1 MRLYS
6 LKKKQIFLTRLA
18 IEIQIFVAKTLFYVI
33 QLKYR
38 GGVWL
43 TFYNLEKGVN
53 RMNSLAIT
61 NSVSFLT
68 AFSGGLLSFFSP
80 CVFPLIPVFFALVI
94 PDISNTPLV
103 IKRSL
108 GFFLGLS
115 LFFALLG
122 SISGSIGMMLA
133 MYQSVINIVAGV
145 LIILFGFLFLMNKSL
160 ISAKNIDLR
169 KYNKNNSFF
178 SAFLIGILISLV
190 WIPCASPILASILTL
205 ATTTGQALRGAL
217 LLFVYSL
224 GISIPFLFFS
234 GIVSKI
240 LSKVTLG
247 EPKWQKSL
255 RIIGG
260 IALMVVGTMVS
271 FGIFNNISVI

>member
-1 MRLYS
+1 
-6 LKKKQIFLTRLA
+6 
-18 IEIQIFVAKTLFYVI
+18 
-33 QLKYR
+33 
-38 GGVWL
+38 
-43 TFYNLEKGVN
+43 
-53 RMNSLAIT
+53 MNSLAIT
-61 NSVSFLT
+61 TSVTFLT

-94 PDISNTPLV
+94 PDISNTRLV

-133 MYQSVINIVAGV
+133 QYQSVINIFAGV

-160 ISAKNIDLR
+160 ISPKNIDLK

-178 SAFLIGILISLV
+178 SAFVIGILISLV

-271 FGIFNNISVI
+271 FGIFNNLSVI

>member
-1 MRLYS
+1 
-6 LKKKQIFLTRLA
+6 
-18 IEIQIFVAKTLFYVI
+18 VI

-94 PDISNTPLV
+94 PDISNTRLV

-133 MYQSVINIVAGV
+133 QYQSVINIFAGV

-205 ATTTGQALRGAL
+205 ATTTGEAMRGTL

-260 IALMVVGTMVS
+260 ILLMVVGTMVS
-271 FGIFNNISVI
+271 FGLFNNISVL

>member
-1 MRLYS
+1 
-6 LKKKQIFLTRLA
+6 
-18 IEIQIFVAKTLFYVI
+18 
-33 QLKYR
+33 
-38 GGVWL
+38 
-43 TFYNLEKGVN
+43 
-53 RMNSLAIT
+53 
-61 NSVSFLT
+61 
-68 AFSGGLLSFFSP
+68 
-80 CVFPLIPVFFALVI
+80 
-94 PDISNTPLV
+94 LV

-145 LIILFGFLFLMNKSL
+145 LIILFGFLFLINKSL
-160 ISAKNIDLR
+160 ISAKNIDIR

-205 ATTTGQALRGAL
+205 ATTTGEPIRGAL

-260 IALMVVGTMVS
+260 ILLMVVGTMVS

>member
-1 MRLYS
+1 M
-6 LKKKQIFLTRLA
+6 KKKQIFLTRLA

>member
-1 MRLYS
+1 
-6 LKKKQIFLTRLA
+6 
-18 IEIQIFVAKTLFYVI
+18 
-33 QLKYR
+33 
-38 GGVWL
+38 
-43 TFYNLEKGVN
+43 
-53 RMNSLAIT
+53 MNSLAIP

-80 CVFPLIPVFFALVI
+80 CVFPLIPVLFALVI
-94 PDISNTPLV
+94 PDISDTSLV
-103 IKRSL
+103 IKRSV

-133 MYQSVINIVAGV
+133 KYQNVINIIAGL
-145 LIILFGFLFLMNKSL
+145 LIILFGYMFLMNKSL

-169 KYNKNNSFF
+169 KYNKNNSFL

-205 ATTTGQALRGAL
+205 ATTTGEAMRGAL

-260 IALMVVGTMVS
+260 ISLMVVGTMVS
-271 FGIFNNISVI
+271 FGIFNSINVI

>member
-1 MRLYS
+1 
-6 LKKKQIFLTRLA
+6 
-18 IEIQIFVAKTLFYVI
+18 
-33 QLKYR
+33 
-38 GGVWL
+38 
-43 TFYNLEKGVN
+43 
-53 RMNSLAIT
+53 MNSLAIT

>member
-1 MRLYS
+1 
-6 LKKKQIFLTRLA
+6 
-18 IEIQIFVAKTLFYVI
+18 
-33 QLKYR
+33 
-38 GGVWL
+38 
-43 TFYNLEKGVN
+43 
-53 RMNSLAIT
+53 
-61 NSVSFLT
+61 
-68 AFSGGLLSFFSP
+68 
-80 CVFPLIPVFFALVI
+80 VI
-94 PDISNTPLV
+94 PDISDTRLV

-133 MYQSVINIVAGV
+133 KYQSVINIVAGI

-205 ATTTGQALRGAL
+205 ATTTGEAMKGAL

-260 IALMVVGTMVS
+260 ILLMVVGTMVS
-271 FGIFNNISVI
+271 FGIFNNIRAI